1 SIAQMQGKFQ
11 FNIIP
16 NSGHHVQE
24 EEPEK
29 VSNIIIGFAERYGLQ
44 KGAQPRGAIGGN
56 SWI

>member
-1 SIAQMQGKFQ
+1 MPFKQLHVANLDRLDTPMSIAQMQGKFQ

-29 VSNIIIGFAERYGLQ
+29 
-44 KGAQPRGAIGGN
+44 
-56 SWI
+56 